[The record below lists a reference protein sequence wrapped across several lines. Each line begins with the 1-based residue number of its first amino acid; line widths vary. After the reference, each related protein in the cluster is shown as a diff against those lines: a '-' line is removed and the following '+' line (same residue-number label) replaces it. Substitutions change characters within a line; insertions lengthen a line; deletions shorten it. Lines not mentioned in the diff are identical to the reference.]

1 MKKSILSIL
10 PPLALI
16 GLCVTAH
23 AQSSITMYG
32 NLDVSLGVTKAGSG
46 TTTPGGTTPV
56 SNPGSKLS
64 RMDSGVGPGSR
75 LGFRGTEDLGDGL
88 KANFVLESGFA
99 VDTGA
104 SQQGGLLFGRQ
115 SFVGLSSTSG
125 WTLTAGRQY
134 SPFATAIGL
143 SDATAGFYWGNPTS
157 ASGHGLYESL
167 GASPGSGFFG
177 AGDRMDN
184 SVLATAKWGDF
195 TGKLMVATG
204 NENTRGTG
212 RFINPSVTYQ
222 HGPFQINASY
232 ARFRQNVEAIIATA
246 EPEWLSKWVVGG
258 SYDFS
263 VVKVFGGAYQFNG
276 PKNAANLSA
285 AFTSSPFA
293 YTWDKTRTIWLGGRV
308 PLGTAGTFTAQISR
322 TSYDYTTGPDGKGTA
337 LGLLYEYPLSKRTT
351 LYTSYGQVEN
361 NAFARGPLIATIT
374 AIVPNGFG
382 SDPKAVSFGMR
393 HTF

>member
-1 MKKSILSIL
+1 MKKSYLSIL
-10 PPLALI
+10 PPLALL
-16 GLCVTAH
+16 GLGVTAH
-23 AQSSITMYG
+23 AQSSVAIYG
-32 NLDVSLGVTKAGSG
+32 NLDVSVGVTQAGSG

-56 SNPGSKLS
+56 ANPGSRIT

-88 KANFVLESGFA
+88 KANFILEAGFA

-115 SFVGLSSTSG
+115 SLVGLSSTRG

-134 SPFATAIGL
+134 SPFAVAFGL
-143 SDATAGFYWGNPTS
+143 SDATAGWFWGNPTA

-167 GASPGSGFFG
+167 GAAPGSGFFG

-184 SVLATAKWGDF
+184 SVQATAKWGEF
-195 TGKLMVATG
+195 TGRFMVATG

-212 RFINPSVTYQ
+212 RFINPAITYEN
-222 HGPFQINASY
+222 GPFQVNASY
-232 ARFRQNVEAIIATA
+232 ARFRQHVEAITATA
-246 EPEWLSKWVVGG
+246 TPEWLSKWVVGG
-258 SYDFS
+258 SYDFG

-276 PKNAANLSA
+276 PKNTANLST

-293 YTWDKTRTIWLGGRV
+293 YTWDKTRTIWLSGRV
-308 PLGTAGTFTAQISR
+308 PVGSAGTFTAQVSR
-322 TSYDYTTGPDGKGTA
+322 TSYDYATGPDGKGTA
-337 LGLLYEYPLSKRTT
+337 LGLLYEYSMSKRTT
-351 LYTSYGQVEN
+351 LYASYGQVEN

-382 SDPKAVSFGMR
+382 SDPRAASLGIR